1 MDCFEANVFLNMVNT
16 KQTLYIYC
24 QLSIDKL
31 NHRILI
37 NVWIENL
44 SLTLG
49 EERFRWWSKVPKFR
63 PSKETFWEWRNLYC
77 AKTLVYF
84 QTATRETGNF
94 SKSDLKKVATN
105 KEYNTGSRYI
115 QAKLVYKCVKHCVL
129 VCLKII
135 IIIIIIKK
143 TALLYAYK
151 TESTVLLAKT

>member
-1 MDCFEANVFLNMVNT
+1 MYIHQTVITLQWPSKRGDSEWWHITNILKFISFYLKYTIQNILSIDFFLKLDCFEANVFLDMVST

-44 SLTLG
+44 SLTLHVV
-49 EERFRWWSKVPKFR
+49 EERFQWWSRVPKFR

-94 SKSDLKKVATN
+94 SKSD
-105 KEYNTGSRYI
+105 
-115 QAKLVYKCVKHCVL
+115 
-129 VCLKII
+129 
-135 IIIIIIKK
+135 
-143 TALLYAYK
+143 
-151 TESTVLLAKT
+151 